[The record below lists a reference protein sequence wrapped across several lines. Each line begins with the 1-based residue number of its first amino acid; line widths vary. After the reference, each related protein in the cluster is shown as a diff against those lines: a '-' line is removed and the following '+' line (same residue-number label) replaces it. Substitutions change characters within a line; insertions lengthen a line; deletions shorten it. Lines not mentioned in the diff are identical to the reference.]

1 MRVSVAL
8 ATYNGGRYLGEQLA
22 SLLAQTRLPDE
33 LVVGDDGSSDDTL
46 ALLEDFA
53 ARAPFP
59 VRITRNPANLGHAAN
74 FVATMRRCEG
84 AVVFPCDQ
92 DDVWHPGKIVRML
105 DFLSGNPGLWL
116 AAHDAA
122 LVDAEG
128 RPLGLTMGGQV
139 DAVSGLRASLGI
151 VAGCCMA
158 IDRRLLAL
166 LDGNPRL
173 RQHDAWLAEAAR
185 LLGLRGYLPE
195 PLIDYRRHG
204 GNASQSYMSD
214 AQPATRWR
222 HWRERVGRA
231 RKEPVAEALAAAVAS
246 REDMIAVFER
256 HAPTLAGAV
265 TQDRLAAVLAAERA
279 ALARD
284 RRRLAI
290 HEGPRLLRLPRLAG
304 AALAG
309 TYRGGRGLLSLLR
322 DLGGLL
328 T

>member
-8 ATYNGGRYLGEQLA
+8 ATYDGGRYLGEQLA

-53 ARAPFP
+53 AHAPFP
-59 VRITRNPANLGHAAN
+59 VLITCNPANLGHAAN
-74 FVATMRRCEG
+74 FVATLRRCEG

-92 DDVWHPGKIVRML
+92 DDIWHPVKIARML

-128 RPLGLTMGGQV
+128 CPLGLTMGGQV
-139 DAVSGLRASLGI
+139 DAVSGYSASLGI
-151 VAGCCMA
+151 VAGCSMA

-204 GNASQSYMSD
+204 TNASQSFMSD
-214 AQPATRWR
+214 ERPASLWAL
-222 HWRERVGRA
+222 WRERLARA
-231 RKEPVAEALAAAVAS
+231 RVEPVRDALTAAIAA
-246 REDMIAVFER
+246 REDMVAAFER
-256 HAPTLAGAV
+256 HSDELVEAV
-265 TQDRLAAVLAAERA
+265 PQDRLAAVLAAERA
-279 ALARD
+279 ALSRD

-309 TYRGGRGLLSLLR
+309 TYRGGQGMLSLLR

-328 T
+328 A